1 MKRRQ
6 EVSSLSANDCLQK
19 QLSIIFVM
27 TMMMV
32 MTTNAQELICP
43 ESSSY
48 CSTAG
53 YDYQYVYRMTCSDFG
68 VQTALPDACQF
79 SLIVRELTL
88 QPETTDIRTIQA
100 RAFDGLRVRK
110 LVLSGLGIEA
120 VNESAFVWLADEL
133 QELSLDGNLLT
144 TLPDGVFSP
153 LSGLLNLQLQNNR
166 LTTVGSHLLD
176 GLASLLVLDL
186 SGNRI
191 SDVHLEAWAPV
202 PLLRTLKLQN
212 NVIDGTLNST
222 RLSGLTELRELK
234 LDGNSISEVTPDAFR
249 LLPNLQSLNI
259 ARNRIPALP
268 GSVFSANTFLE
279 EVDASENE
287 IGGLEADAFNETKRL
302 TTLSLNDNR
311 INTLPIYV
319 FRHMYNLRTLH
330 LQRNSISGVLSNSLS
345 GLSSLRSLDLSQNQI
360 RSLPL
365 GIFDPLGVVT
375 TMSLAENQIAIVERR
390 PFHSMRNLETLDF
403 SNNQLASVDA
413 DWFKTTSMLT
423 DLHLDRNRLS
433 TIHPTALS
441 SLTALREIHLSRN
454 LLSSVDGGLFG
465 NCSSLNHLDLSF
477 NPLRRIDHAETTF
490 AGLTS
495 LRRMNLSAAC
505 LTEFSFGGDSV
516 ASFMQDLEELD
527 LSANALNNLS
537 ASTFA
542 GFPGL
547 LRLHLWRNDIDHL
560 DNLTFAKLSRLE
572 LLDLSGNALVS
583 DDQLTAVLSVLSP
596 STVVNL
602 SWNRLTS
609 VDELPPLSIGVYL
622 LGNPLRCDCNS
633 TSWLA
638 ADFTRLLDA
647 EQTACL
653 DTQTGQPEVVVC
665 HWATCSGNT
674 TVTPAVGLKSEGGCS
689 APEYTLN
696 YLSEPRRR
704 PPVRCPWDA
713 VPPAVRA
720 VSVDVISS
728 NSIRVRWNLTS
739 SSDVTVTVVPS
750 AVSNNASGEVY
761 ETSANASDCTI
772 SNLTSGESYD
782 ICVTTSGSD
791 RRACVVVLLPVEQT
805 TTTSP
810 ASLKLSISARSTAS
824 TLQVTWDTSTSGR
837 VEIIQFRLMWSENGT
852 SNDVTTVWVDRSNT
866 SYMISGLQASTVY
879 VVCVQ
884 AIGEASRTV
893 SNITHCDHFAT
904 EADPDTD
911 DDNVLFIIIIA
922 ASVGALLLIL
932 IIILIIIICCC
943 CCRRRRHDDATTKPN
958 VTVRAMESTRSVN
971 RGSLAQ
977 HSVVSMSVYE
987 NLP

>member
-1 MKRRQ
+1 MK
-6 EVSSLSANDCLQK
+6 EVLSVSASGCLQK
-19 QLSIIFVM
+19 QLSIILVM
-27 TMMMV
+27 MMMV
-32 MTTNAQELICP
+32 TTNAQELICP
-43 ESSSY
+43 QSSSY

-53 YDYQYVYRMTCSDFG
+53 YDFQYVYRMTCSDFG
-68 VQTALPDACQF
+68 VQTSLPDACQF
-79 SLIVRELTL
+79 PLIVRELTL
-88 QPETTDIRTIQA
+88 RPETTDIRTIQA

-110 LVLSGLGIEA
+110 LVLSWLGIEA

-133 QELSLDGNLLT
+133 QELSLGGNLLT

-191 SDVHLEAWAPV
+191 SDVHLEAWASV

-222 RLSGLTELRELK
+222 RLNGLTELRELQ

-249 LLPNLQSLNI
+249 LLPHLQSLNI

-268 GSVFSANTFLE
+268 GSVFSANTILE

-287 IGGLEADAFNETKRL
+287 IGGLEADVFNETKWL
-302 TTLSLNDNR
+302 MTLSLNGNR
-311 INTLPIYV
+311 ISTLPIYV
-319 FRHMYNLRTLH
+319 FRHMYNLRTLS

-345 GLSSLRSLDLSQNQI
+345 GLSSLRFLDLSQNQI
-360 RSLPL
+360 RALPL
-365 GIFDPLGVVT
+365 GIFDPLGVVE
-375 TMSLAENQIAIVERR
+375 TMSLAENQIAVVELR
-390 PFHSMRNLETLDF
+390 PFHSMRNLKTLDL

-413 DWFKTTSMLT
+413 DWFKTTSKLT
-423 DLHLDRNRLS
+423 VLHLDRNRLS

-441 SLTALREIHLSRN
+441 SATALREIHLSRN
-454 LLSSVDGGLFG
+454 LLSSVDGGLFD

-477 NPLRRIDHAETTF
+477 NPLRRIEHAETTF

-495 LRRMNLSAAC
+495 LRRMDLSAAC

-516 ASFMQDLEELD
+516 ASFMPDLEELD
-527 LSANALNNLS
+527 LSTNALNNLS

-547 LRLHLWRNDIDHL
+547 LRLRLRHNDIDHL
-560 DNLTFAKLSRLE
+560 DNLTFSKLSRLE
-572 LLDLSGNALVS
+572 LLDLSSNALVS
-583 DDQLTAVLSVLSP
+583 DAQLTAVLSVLSP

-609 VDELPPLSIGVYL
+609 VDELPPLSAGVFL

-638 ADFTRLLDA
+638 ADFTRLLYA
-647 EQTACL
+647 ERTACL

-674 TVTPAVGLKSEGGCS
+674 TAGAPKSESGCS
-689 APEYTLN
+689 APEYTLS

-713 VPPAVRA
+713 VPPAV
-720 VSVDVISS
+720 SVDVISS

-739 SSDVTVTVVPS
+739 ASDVTVTVVPS

-761 ETSANASDCTI
+761 EVSANASHCAI

-791 RRACVVVLLPVEQT
+791 RRTCVVVLLPVEQT

-837 VEIIQFRLMWSENGT
+837 VEIVQYRLMWSENRT
-852 SNDVTTVWVDRSNT
+852 SNDVTTVWVDRTNT
-866 SYMISGLQASTVY
+866 SYMISGLRASTVY

-904 EADPDTD
+904 QAATNID

-922 ASVGALLLIL
+922 ASAGALLLIL

-943 CCRRRRHDDATTKPN
+943 CCRRRRQDDATTKPN